1 MQKGEHLEPN
11 YVQNFHPFGRLPVL
25 DDDGIRLFESRAICE
40 YLVAKYGAHSPLQ
53 RRTEQNFAELA
64 IYEQAASVEYSY
76 FDPTMK
82 SLAYEKLFKRFM
94 GHGDP
99 DKATVERLE
108 ADLVK
113 VLEHYEKVLSQRDYL
128 AGNQFSLVDIY
139 NIPWFQF
146 LPNLELQDE
155 ITKRPSLRAWWKRVS
170 NRSTWKDLTAH
181 IIKAVQVFNVLEI
194 VFKSQRDIL
203 RRHAIKHE
211 SPEPLMGTIPD
222 HVTQDLDFS
231 DTAIVAAPGESNKS
245 LAIPADGG
253 LGETQIATMVTGQP
267 KEVDTTGQVDSYV
280 GFLDS
285 ADSIEGWDLDAPDQM
300 DLSGIGFSD
309 SDLQLLDTFISGLPS
324 GLYSSL
330 QNISDLGKGPEP
342 RAPSADKS
350 NVEPTHDFILQD
362 HCSRSL
368 EPDKQCKHRL
378 ASARLTSASRNRIL
392 TALVQWGSKEIS
404 RIIEVLPPVAS
415 LDALLRFYLNTPVA
429 HARTFIHVG
438 TFNPNDKRADL
449 LLAMLASSCSLSS
462 DTTLNKLGQVFQ
474 ECVLASLPKHFE
486 PGNSTTHDLELAQ
499 AFLITL
505 EVGAWSGHMR
515 TAKAAESFFQPLL
528 TMIRRTGMLN
538 YSSYT
543 RNPSP
548 DRSGRS
554 LQDEW
559 LEWLH
564 FESWKRLVCRIYKHD
579 TNSSIA
585 LQVNPL
591 ISYAEFCLPLPA
603 SKCMWTATSAAEW
616 ESLFVIQQ
624 QINSPK
630 QVTLNDYMD
639 DADQMYLSDSTTD
652 LGIAREVFLSFAWG
666 LSWEYIQLVR
676 FQSQGPRKWDPSI
689 MGLRYDELSK
699 ILSLGHRPTNPDTF
713 GLITSEL
720 KLNCIKMHLHVSIH
734 DVQAFFETSEPLHT
748 RHAYPRLVQWA
759 KTESARKAVYFAAQL
774 IQLVH
779 LSAERTIRGPVA
791 IMIYQA
797 ALVLITYGVVCRPV
811 FNHHLQ
817 KIVQVGVTP
826 PSFPNWR

>member
-25 DDDGIRLFESRAICE
+25 DDDGTRLFESRAICE
-40 YLVAKYGAHSPLQ
+40 YLVAKYGPHSPLQ
-53 RRTEQNFAELA
+53 RRTEQNYAQLA
-64 IYEQAASVEYSY
+64 TYEQAASVEYSY

-82 SLAYEKLFKRFM
+82 SLAYEKMFKRFM
-94 GHGDP
+94 RRGDP

-108 ADLVK
+108 VDLVK
-113 VLEHYEKVLSQRDYL
+113 VLEHYENVLSDRDYL
-128 AGNQFSLVDIY
+128 AGNSV
-139 NIPWFQF
+139 P
-146 LPNLELQDE
+146 
-155 ITKRPSLRAWWKRVS
+155 
-170 NRSTWKDLTAH
+170 
-181 IIKAVQVFNVLEI
+181 
-194 VFKSQRDIL
+194 
-203 RRHAIKHE
+203 
-211 SPEPLMGTIPD
+211 
-222 HVTQDLDFS
+222 
-231 DTAIVAAPGESNKS
+231 IVASGSHCANAPGESHKT

-253 LGETQIATMVTGQP
+253 LGETQTATMVTGQP
-267 KEVDTTGQVDSYV
+267 KEVDKTGQVDSYV

-285 ADSIEGWDLDAPDQM
+285 AYSVEGWDLDAPDQM

-330 QNISDLGKGPEP
+330 QNVSDFGKGPEP
-342 RAPSADKS
+342 QVPSADKS
-350 NVEPTHDFILQD
+350 NVDVEPTHDFILQD
-362 HCSRSL
+362 HCSRSI
-368 EPDKQCKHRL
+368 EPDKRCEHRL
-378 ASARLTSASRNRIL
+378 ASTRLTSASRNRIL

-404 RIIEVLPPVAS
+404 RIIEVLPPIAS

-429 HARTFIHVG
+429 HAMTFIHVG

-462 DTTLNKLGQVFQ
+462 DVTLNKLGQVFQ
-474 ECVLASLPKHFE
+474 ECVLTSLPKHFE

-528 TMIRRTGMLN
+528 TMIGRTGMLN
-538 YSSYT
+538 YSSYA
-543 RNPSP
+543 RKPSP

-603 SKCMWTATSAAEW
+603 SKCMWTATSAGEW
-616 ESLFVIQQ
+616 ESLFLVQQ
-624 QINSPK
+624 QISSPQ

-639 DADQMYLSDSTTD
+639 DVDQMYVSDSTTD

-676 FQSQGPRKWDPSI
+676 LQSQRPSKWNLSI

-699 ILSLGHRPTNPDTF
+699 ILSLGHRPTNPD

-748 RHAYPRLVQWA
+748 RHAYPQLVQWA
-759 KTESARKAVYFAAQL
+759 KTESARKAVCFAAQL
-774 IQLVH
+774 IQLVR

-797 ALVLITYGVVCRPV
+797 TLVLITYGVVCRPV

-817 KIVQVGVTP
+817 KIVQVGVSEDINIQRFLRSGYGTP
-826 PSFPNWR
+826 AIGRTSQPSVESVNPT